1 MTPGVKP
8 RDYYRDAYGY
18 HPIFGLSSFVDA
30 GEVAALLGNDEIKDS
45 MIDWGTG
52 SGQVSAV
59 DVPIADAGD
68 RFTGTEVETALQELA
83 GDGRT
88 TETVKANATAI
99 TGKVSTTRQVI
110 AGVGLSGGGDL
121 SADRTLT
128 VAIPTLHVQDQ
139 KAANTAGGTFTS
151 GSWQTRD
158 LNTVVTNTITGASLA
173 SNQITLPAGT
183 YHIFASAPAHAV
195 YAHKAKL
202 YDITNSADLI
212 IGTSEYTHNTSPKMT
227 RSFVQGRFT
236 LAAET
241 VVELQH
247 RCGTTIATAGF
258 GTACNFAVVEVYSDV
273 EIQKV
278 A

>member
-173 SNQITLPAGT
+173 SNQITLPAGI
-183 YHIFASAPAHAV
+183 YDVEASAPAYAV
-195 YAHKAKL
+195 GQHKAKL
-202 YDITNSADLI
+202 MVSAGADLL
-212 IGTSEYTHNTSPKMT
+212 IGTSEYIDASDPTMS
-227 RSFVQGRFT
+227 RSLVRGRIV

-241 VVELQH
+241 VLELRH
-247 RCGTTIATAGF
+247 RCAVTAATNGF
-258 GTACNFAVVEVYSDV
+258 GTPSNFAVIEVYSDV
-273 EIQKV
+273 LIRKV